1 MLLFLPGDYK
11 FPGFLYYNLLNK
23 INVNVFGNIKNK
35 KDLVFNSINSKP
47 MVMVYF
53 MTSSVSGSLVVN
65 KITSSGKLNT
75 PRTQRAFWAIL
86 K

>member
-1 MLLFLPGDYK
+1 
-11 FPGFLYYNLLNK
+11 
-23 INVNVFGNIKNK
+23 
-35 KDLVFNSINSKP
+35 
-47 MVMVYF
+47 MVYF